1 MRPFDYL
8 TLMQFVWS
16 FLSIV
21 GFCVRVNLKGCRI
34 LLISL
39 GAGLSWAL
47 YLILLYFT
55 ESVLF
60 SVFLS
65 IILVSIYSEIVARA
79 CRTPVSVFITCVIIP
94 LVPGSNLFY
103 SMQAYVAGNTS
114 LASAQITKVL
124 MISGVI
130 AMAVAVVS
138 SVTNLVMRLLNRF

>member
-1 MRPFDYL
+1 MRPFDHL
-8 TLMQFVWS
+8 TLMQFLWS

-21 GFCVRVNLKGCRI
+21 GFCVRVNIKGCRI

-39 GAGLSWAL
+39 GAGLAWAL

-55 ESVLF
+55 QSVLF

-114 LASAQITKVL
+114 LAGAQITKVL

-138 SVTNLVMRLLNRF
+138 SVTNLVLRLLNRF

>member
-1 MRPFDYL
+1 MRPFDHL
-8 TLMQFVWS
+8 TLMQFLWS

-39 GAGLSWAL
+39 GAGLAWAL

-114 LASAQITKVL
+114 LAGAQITKVL

-138 SVTNLVMRLLNRF
+138 SVTNLLLRLLNRF